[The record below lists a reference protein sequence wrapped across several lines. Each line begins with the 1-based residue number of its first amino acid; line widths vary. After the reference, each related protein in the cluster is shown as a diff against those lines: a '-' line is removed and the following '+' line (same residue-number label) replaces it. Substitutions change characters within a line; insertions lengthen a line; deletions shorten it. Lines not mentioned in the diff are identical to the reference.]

1 MSYNYYQFIE
11 KLGLLETTLSK
22 TLYNH
27 IERKLNMKIKFK
39 IIET

>member
-22 TLYNH
+22 TLYELYLDCL
-27 IERKLNMKIKFK
+27 IEKAEYENKI
-39 IIET
+39 